1 MSNPRDPD
9 MQEKPAA
16 RAASIGCTG
25 QMNSVQIIVCVF
37 IVSVCSACLVGCGD
51 DGDTAAVTFKP
62 QAGKIMNW
70 SQIDSSIAVPTDAPV
85 LQIDGGNSMRIDGT
99 WENIYIVGDRSL
111 EFDYLKDRV
120 TLIPSNDAEV
130 LAPNLPTL
138 IKAGERKVVLWRAMD
153 DPPELKRLFI
163 VNSLGPGAF
172 VKSMDA
178 EGGVGGGLVMTR
190 AENRAKDPKV
200 GDVLYWKEHRSQT
213 DELVGF
219 DLAFACDDRSLLS
232 VLPGDVPSGR
242 ITWTPFHCD
251 RYDCGYP
258 RSDVSN
264 TTSYSAVTQK
274 PGGDMSKS
282 GSRPDCAVW
291 TSERDGKAIVYVS
304 MRCRNTPLPYELMFV
319 EFSPTPALDPGELAV
334 IRNIQIRLPKSPV
347 TTPGFRASE
356 FEPRIPSK

>member
-37 IVSVCSACLVGCGD
+37 IVSVCSACLVGCD
-51 DGDTAAVTFKP
+51 DGGGNTAAITVKP

-200 GDVLYWKEHRSQT
+200 M
-213 DELVGF
+213 
-219 DLAFACDDRSLLS
+219 
-232 VLPGDVPSGR
+232 
-242 ITWTPFHCD
+242 
-251 RYDCGYP
+251 
-258 RSDVSN
+258 
-264 TTSYSAVTQK
+264 VT
-274 PGGDMSKS
+274 
-282 GSRPDCAVW
+282 V
-291 TSERDGKAIVYVS
+291 
-304 MRCRNTPLPYELMFV
+304 
-319 EFSPTPALDPGELAV
+319 
-334 IRNIQIRLPKSPV
+334 
-347 TTPGFRASE
+347 
-356 FEPRIPSK
+356 